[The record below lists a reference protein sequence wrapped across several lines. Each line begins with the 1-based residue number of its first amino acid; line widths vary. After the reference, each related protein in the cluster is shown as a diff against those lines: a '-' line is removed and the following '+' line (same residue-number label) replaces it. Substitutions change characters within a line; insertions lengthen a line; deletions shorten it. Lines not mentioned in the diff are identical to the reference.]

1 MSEKAIYLDETASV
15 KERAKDLVSKMTL
28 EEKASQLRF
37 NAPAI
42 DRLGVP
48 AYNWWNEAL
57 HGVARAGTATVF
69 PQAIA
74 LAAIFDDAYLEE
86 IADVIATEARAKYN
100 ENVRSGDRDIY
111 KGITMWSPN
120 INIFRDPRWGRG
132 HETYGEDPYL
142 TTRLG
147 VGFIKGLQGKGKH
160 LKVAACAKHFAVHS
174 GPEGLRHEF
183 DAIVSQKDLYETYL
197 PAFEAAV
204 KEAGVEAV
212 MGAYNRTLGE
222 PCCGSKT
229 LLRDILRGKW
239 GFTGHVVSDCWAIM
253 DFHTRHHVTKTA
265 PESAAL
271 ALKNGCD
278 VNCGSVY
285 LHLLSAVEEGLIT
298 EEDIAIAAERLMA
311 TRIKLGMFDET
322 CEYNDIPY
330 EANDSREHRNK
341 SLEAARKAMVLL
353 KNNGLL
359 PLDKSSLS
367 SVAVIGPNADS
378 QLMLKGNYFGTPSES
393 VTILEGIREAVGED
407 VRVYYSEGCHLFQD
421 KVEPLAQKKDRLDEA
436 VSVAKRADVAILCLG
451 MDSNIEGEEGDAG
464 NAAAAGDKADL
475 NLPGLQQELLE
486 KVIATGTPVILILGV
501 GSALAIGYAQEHCAA
516 ILNAWYPGSLGGRA
530 AADILFGKCSPG
542 GKLPVTFYRDTA
554 ALPAFTDYAMKN
566 RTYRYFEG
574 ETLYP
579 FGYGLTYSTVTVGD
593 LSIEGSG
600 KADE

>member
-1 MSEKAIYLDETASV
+1 
-15 KERAKDLVSKMTL
+15 
-28 EEKASQLRF
+28 
-37 NAPAI
+37 
-42 DRLGVP
+42 
-48 AYNWWNEAL
+48 
-57 HGVARAGTATVF
+57 
-69 PQAIA
+69 
-74 LAAIFDDAYLEE
+74 
-86 IADVIATEARAKYN
+86 
-100 ENVRSGDRDIY
+100 
-111 KGITMWSPN
+111 
-120 INIFRDPRWGRG
+120 
-132 HETYGEDPYL
+132 
-142 TTRLG
+142 
-147 VGFIKGLQGKGKH
+147 
-160 LKVAACAKHFAVHS
+160 
-174 GPEGLRHEF
+174 
-183 DAIVSQKDLYETYL
+183 
-197 PAFEAAV
+197 
-204 KEAGVEAV
+204 
-212 MGAYNRTLGE
+212 
-222 PCCGSKT
+222 
-229 LLRDILRGKW
+229 
-239 GFTGHVVSDCWAIM
+239 M

-285 LHLLSAVEEGLIT
+285 LHLLTAVDEGLVT
-298 EEDIAIAAERLMA
+298 EDDIAMAAERLMA
-311 TRIKLGMFDET
+311 TRIKLGMFDES
-322 CEYNDIPY
+322 CVYDDIPY
-330 EANDSREHRNK
+330 EENDSREHRAK
-341 SLEAARKAMVLL
+341 SLEAARKSMVLL
-353 KNNGLL
+353 KNNGVL
-359 PLDKSSLS
+359 PLDKTKLA

-421 KVEPLAQKKDRLDEA
+421 KVEPLAQKKDRMDEA

-486 KVIATGTPVILILGV
+486 KVVATGTPVILILGV

-579 FGYGLTYSTVTVGD
+579 FGYGLTYSSVTADG

-600 KADE
+600 KADEAIKVSLTLTNQGSVDVEEVAQCYIKPEGSALAPRNPSLCAFRRVALKAGESVTVQLEVSPAALTVVDEQGDRILDSETFTLYAGISQPDARSIELLGQAPLSGSYKLEN